1 MTGLGYNPHT
11 FSIIHN
17 QPKAPLSA
25 QDFEKGG
32 IYYSVLSEDDKT
44 VEVTENPNNYAG
56 DVVIPAEVTYDGGT
70 YSVTAIGYEAFFRCY
85 ALTSVS
91 MPSVTAIGDHAFWLC
106 ESLTSVSMPSVTTIG
121 YMAFIGCT
129 ALTSVSMPSVTT
141 IGKMAFCNCNALTSV
156 DIPASVTFIGI
167 NPFVGC
173 GSLREIAVDDN
184 NPNYSSAD
192 GVLYDKGK
200 TTLIGWPTAEGEIDI
215 MPSVTTIGEYAFDGC
230 SALTS
235 AEMPAVTTIGF
246 GAFYNCYALTSVS
259 MPSATTIGE
268 QAFYYCSALTSVDM
282 PSVTTIGVSAFSS
295 CDALASVDIPA
306 SVTTIGDRAFAWCSG
321 LTSVYC
327 HWDEPL
333 ECEPEFT
340 SEVLMNAT
348 LYVPTGTVDAYRSV
362 FPWSEFL
369 NIEEKDYSGIA
380 GTFEVDGIY
389 YNILS
394 EDERTVEV
402 ISGSGSGRYEG
413 DIVIPAEVTYD
424 GGTYSVTTIGDWAF
438 SECSALTLVSM
449 PEVTT
454 IGGGAFDGCSALT
467 LVSMPEVTTIGD
479 WAFSECSA
487 LTSVSMPEVTT
498 IGEYAF
504 DGCSALTS
512 AEMPAVTTI
521 GGGAFNLCSALTL
534 VSMPEVTTIGDWAFS
549 DCSALTLV
557 SMPEVLTIGGGAF
570 DCCSALTLVSMPEVT
585 TIGDWAFSEC
595 SALTSVSMPEVLT
608 IGGGAFSYC
617 YALTSAEMPAV
628 TTIGE
633 YAFDGCS
640 ALTSVDIPAS
650 VTMIG
655 EGAFIDCDALTAVYC
670 HWEEPL
676 ECEPFFTD
684 EVIANA
690 TLYVPTGTV
699 DAYRS
704 VSPWDKF
711 INIEEGG
718 YSCIADTPQSEV
730 TVKVIDGVI
739 TVEGTDGTASAPVVE
754 VYSAGG
760 QCVWR
765 GTDSS
770 IGGLPRG
777 VYVVKVDGTVQK
789 VAL

>member
-1 MTGLGYNPHT
+1 
-11 FSIIHN
+11 
-17 QPKAPLSA
+17 
-25 QDFEKGG
+25 
-32 IYYSVLSEDDKT
+32 
-44 VEVTENPNNYAG
+44 
-56 DVVIPAEVTYDGGT
+56 
-70 YSVTAIGYEAFFRCY
+70 
-85 ALTSVS
+85 
-91 MPSVTAIGDHAFWLC
+91 
-106 ESLTSVSMPSVTTIG
+106 MPSVTTIG
-121 YMAFIGCT
+121 DEAFGECS
-129 ALTSVSMPSVTT
+129 ALTSVEMPAVTT
-141 IGKMAFCNCNALTSV
+141 IGVGAFDGCSALTSV
-156 DIPASVTFIGI
+156 DIPASVTMIG
-167 NPFVGC
+167 N
-173 GSLREIAVDDN
+173 
-184 NPNYSSAD
+184 
-192 GVLYDKGK
+192 
-200 TTLIGWPTAEGEIDI
+200 
-215 MPSVTTIGEYAFDGC
+215 YAFND
-230 SALTS
+230 
-235 AEMPAVTTIGF
+235 
-246 GAFYNCYALTSVS
+246 
-259 MPSATTIGE
+259 
-268 QAFYYCSALTSVDM
+268 
-282 PSVTTIGVSAFSS
+282 
-295 CDALASVDIPA
+295 CDALTA
-306 SVTTIGDRAFAWCSG
+306 
-321 LTSVYC
+321 VYC

-333 ECEPEFT
+333 ECEPGFA
-340 SEVLMNAT
+340 SVVLMNAT
-348 LYVPTGTVDAYRSV
+348 LYVPTGTVDAYRST
-362 FPWSEFL
+362 FPWSEFA
-369 NIEEKDYSGIA
+369 NIEERDYSGSGIA

-402 ISGSGSGRYEG
+402 TESPYGYAG
-413 DIVIPAEVTYD
+413 DVVIPAEVTYD
-424 GGTYSVTTIGDWAF
+424 GGTYSVTA
-438 SECSALTLVSM
+438 
-449 PEVTT
+449 
-454 IGGGAFDGCSALT
+454 
-467 LVSMPEVTTIGD
+467 IGD

-487 LTSVSMPEVTT
+487 LTSVEMPSVTT
-498 IGEYAF
+498 IGDYAF
-504 DGCSALTS
+504 SDCYALTS

-557 SMPEVLTIGGGAF
+557 SMPEVLTIGVGAF

-595 SALTSVSMPEVLT
+595 SALTLVSMPEVLT

-718 YSCIADTPQSEV
+718 YSGIAGTPQSEV

-739 TVEGTDGTASAPVVE
+739 TVEGGDGTASAPVVE

-760 QCVWR
+760 VCVWR

-777 VYVVKVDGTVQK
+777 VYVVKVGDVTRK

>member
-1 MTGLGYNPHT
+1 MKHLFTMLLALVAAT
-11 FSIIHN
+11 
-17 QPKAPLSA
+17 ASA
-25 QDFEKGG
+25 QDFEVDG
-32 IYYSVLSEDDKT
+32 IYYNILSEDERT
-44 VEVTENPNNYAG
+44 VEVTENPNDYAG

-70 YSVTAIGYEAFFRCY
+70 YSVTAIGYEAFRECSALTSVEMPSVTTINGWAFIYCDALTSVEMPAVETIGEYAFAACSALTSVDIPASCTSVFSNPFVACISLREIMVDEKVDENNPDYTSVDGVLYDKNVETLLACPGSKSFIDTPSSVTTIGYEAFGDCY
-85 ALTSVS
+85 ALTSIEMPAVTTINGWAFYNCFALTSVS
-91 MPSVTAIGDHAFWLC
+91 MPSVTMIGERAF
-106 ESLTSVSMPSVTTIG
+106 
-121 YMAFIGCT
+121 YY
-129 ALTSVSMPSVTT
+129 
-141 IGKMAFCNCNALTSV
+141 CNALTSL
-156 DIPASVTFIGI
+156 DIPASVTMIG
-167 NPFVGC
+167 
-173 GSLREIAVDDN
+173 D
-184 NPNYSSAD
+184 
-192 GVLYDKGK
+192 
-200 TTLIGWPTAEGEIDI
+200 
-215 MPSVTTIGEYAFDGC
+215 YAFDY
-230 SALTS
+230 S
-235 AEMPAVTTIGF
+235 
-246 GAFYNCYALTSVS
+246 
-259 MPSATTIGE
+259 
-268 QAFYYCSALTSVDM
+268 
-282 PSVTTIGVSAFSS
+282 
-295 CDALASVDIPA
+295 
-306 SVTTIGDRAFAWCSG
+306 RA

-333 ECEPEFT
+333 ECEPEF
-340 SEVLMNAT
+340 EDEIFMNAT

-362 FPWSEFL
+362 SPWSKFI

-438 SECSALTLVSM
+438 SDCSALTLVSM
-449 PEVTT
+449 PEVLT

-498 IGEYAF
+498 IGDYAF
-504 DGCSALTS
+504 SDCYALTS

-557 SMPEVLTIGGGAF
+557 SMPEVLTIGVGAF

-595 SALTSVSMPEVLT
+595 SALTLVSMPEVLT

-718 YSCIADTPQSEV
+718 YSGIAGTPQSEV

-739 TVEGTDGTASAPVVE
+739 VVESGDGTASAPVVE

-760 QCVWR
+760 VCVWR

-777 VYVVKVDGTVQK
+777 VYVVKVDGTVHK

>member
-1 MTGLGYNPHT
+1 MEDEGREELFMKHLFTMLLALVAAT
-11 FSIIHN
+11 
-17 QPKAPLSA
+17 ASA
-25 QDFEKGG
+25 QDFEVDG
-32 IYYSVLSEDDKT
+32 ICYDILSEDDKT
-44 VEVTENPNNYAG
+44 VEVTENPNDYAG
-56 DVVIPAEVTYDGGT
+56 DVVIPGEVTYDGST
-70 YSVTAIGYEAFFRCY
+70 YSVTTIGNWAFYDCD
-85 ALTSVS
+85 AL
-91 MPSVTAIGDHAFWLC
+91 I
-106 ESLTSVSMPSVTTIG
+106 SVSMPSVTTIVD
-121 YMAFIGCT
+121 YAFTYCD
-129 ALTSVSMPSVTT
+129 ALTSVEMPEVTTIGVQAFYSCSALASVFIPASCTSIDGNPFSGCDALKEIVVDEDNPNFSSHDGVLYDKNVETLLACPGSKSFIDIPSSVTTIGDWAFDGCSALTLVSMPEVTTIGDWAFSDCSALTSVEMPSVTT
-141 IGKMAFCNCNALTSV
+141 IGEGAFYYCRALTSV
-156 DIPASVTFIGI
+156 DIPASVTMIGDHA
-167 NPFVGC
+167 FSYC
-173 GSLREIAVDDN
+173 
-184 NPNYSSAD
+184 SS
-192 GVLYDKGK
+192 
-200 TTLIGWPTAEGEIDI
+200 
-215 MPSVTTIGEYAFDGC
+215 
-230 SALTS
+230 
-235 AEMPAVTTIGF
+235 
-246 GAFYNCYALTSVS
+246 LTSV
-259 MPSATTIGE
+259 
-268 QAFYYCSALTSVDM
+268 C
-282 PSVTTIGVSAFSS
+282 
-295 CDALASVDIPA
+295 
-306 SVTTIGDRAFAWCSG
+306 
-321 LTSVYC
+321 C

-333 ECEPEFT
+333 ECDPEFRIG
-340 SEVLMNAT
+340 VLMNAT

-362 FPWSEFL
+362 FPWSEFA
-369 NIEEKDYSGIA
+369 NIEERDYSGSGIA

-402 ISGSGSGRYEG
+402 TESPYGYAG
-413 DIVIPAEVTYD
+413 DVVIPAEVTYD
-424 GGTYSVTTIGDWAF
+424 GGTYSVTAIGDWAF
-438 SECSALTLVSM
+438 SDCSALTLVSM
-449 PEVTT
+449 PEVLT

-487 LTSVSMPEVTT
+487 LTSVEMPSVTT
-498 IGEYAF
+498 IGDYAF
-504 DGCSALTS
+504 SDCYALTS

-557 SMPEVLTIGGGAF
+557 SMPEVLTIGVGAF

-595 SALTSVSMPEVLT
+595 SALTLVSMPEVLT

-676 ECEPFFTD
+676 EC
-684 EVIANA
+684 
-690 TLYVPTGTV
+690 LYVPTGTV
-699 DAYRS
+699 DAYS
-704 VSPWDKF
+704 STFPWSEF
-711 INIEEGG
+711 ANIEERD
-718 YSCIADTPQSEV
+718 YSGIADTPQSEV
-730 TVKVIDGVI
+730 TVKVIDGAI
-739 TVEGTDGTASAPVVE
+739 TVEGGDGMASAPVVE

-760 QCVWR
+760 VCVYR

-770 IGGLPRG
+770 IGGLTHG
-777 VYVVKVDGTVQK
+777 VYVVKVGDVTQK